1 MTSLPAKSP
10 LSRTFPVSVSE
21 HHTRSKDPTAVPYLG
36 LHDLVGP
43 WLQRA
48 QMSAAVLP
56 TPDWQSEPVGAD
68 PYLPIDQEKNF
79 PIIHLRHR
87 AVSNSRPMYLVRW
100 PTTLLLLV
108 HQAKSAMHLHSQ
120 QQ

>member
-36 LHDLVGP
+36 LHHLVGP

-68 PYLPIDQEKNF
+68 PYLLTKKRIFPSYIYATVPFLTVDQC
-79 PIIHLRHR
+79 I
-87 AVSNSRPMYLVRW
+87 
-100 PTTLLLLV
+100 
-108 HQAKSAMHLHSQ
+108 
-120 QQ
+120 